1 MGYGEITRVI
11 LERPGIK
18 GLKLV
23 PYGGILYLRNVNKAK
38 QKFKKGSLSSVTK
51 SKNII

>member
-1 MGYGEITRVI
+1 MGYGEITHVI

-23 PYGGILYLRNVNKAK
+23 PYGGILYLRNVNKDK
-38 QKFKKGSLSSVTK
+38 
-51 SKNII
+51 